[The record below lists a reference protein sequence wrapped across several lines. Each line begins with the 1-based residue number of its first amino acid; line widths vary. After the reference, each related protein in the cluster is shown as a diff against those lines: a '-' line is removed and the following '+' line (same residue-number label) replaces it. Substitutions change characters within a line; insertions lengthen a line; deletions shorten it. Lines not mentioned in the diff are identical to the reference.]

1 MTTINITKENI
12 EKEVTNSKIPVI
24 LDFWASWCG
33 PCRMMSPIY
42 EELSKEYEGRVKFG
56 KVNTESEME
65 LSNFFNIRS
74 IPTFTMMYEKKAIWQ
89 ALGYMTK
96 DVLRKS
102 IDGVLE
108 RIK

>member
-1 MTTINITKENI
+1 MTTIEITKDNI
-12 EKEVTNSKIPVI
+12 EQEVTNSDIPVI

-42 EELSKEYEGRVKFG
+42 EELSKEYEGRIKFG
-56 KVNTESEME
+56 KINTESEIE

-74 IPTFTMMYEKKAIWQ
+74 IPTFTMMYNKKAVWQ
-89 ALGYMTK
+89 NSGYMSK
-96 DVLRKS
+96 DTLKMS